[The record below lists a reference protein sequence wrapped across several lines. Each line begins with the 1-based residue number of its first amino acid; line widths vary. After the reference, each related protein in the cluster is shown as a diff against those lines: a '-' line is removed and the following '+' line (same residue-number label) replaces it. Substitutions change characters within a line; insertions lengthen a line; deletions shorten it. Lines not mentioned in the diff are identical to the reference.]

1 MLYYNMDNIN
11 NDVDWDFWNSDVP
24 LKDAKKYD
32 NKKKSDDTTMWN
44 PLDDLPFFY

>member
-1 MLYYNMDNIN
+1 MNNIN
-11 NDVDWDFWNSDVP
+11 DDIDWDFWNSDFS

-32 NKKKSDDTTMWN
+32 DQKKSNDTTMWN